1 MKKQDLRAAAEKAQ
15 IEINDQI
22 NQFIAKLDEASDDPN
37 DFITMTALESEW
49 RKLSQAT
56 SKSYS
61 GLVSEAL
68 CALDTKEL
76 NKAKKKHLPQGRDPI
91 KERQSTSENDSH
103 P

>member
-1 MKKQDLRAAAEKAQ
+1 MKKQNLRVAAEKAQ

-76 NKAKKKHLPQGRDPI
+76 NKAKKASSSRKG
-91 KERQSTSENDSH
+91 SA
-103 P
+103 